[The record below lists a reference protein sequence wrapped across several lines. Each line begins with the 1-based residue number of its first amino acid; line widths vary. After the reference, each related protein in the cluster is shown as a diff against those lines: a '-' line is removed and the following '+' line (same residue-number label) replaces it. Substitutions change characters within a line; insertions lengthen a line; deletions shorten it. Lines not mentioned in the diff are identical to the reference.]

1 MENKHDKARKRPG
14 GIVMGLLAHN
24 FVFLG
29 AWGFLVALAT
39 SGQPP
44 ATRIPIV
51 TTGIAAFILGATFT
65 GWRGWKS
72 RLSDWRHYRRVARLR
87 RRGFI
92 VCSDCAEPLCEVCS
106 AHRNEP
112 HTDACPLSSQHRSRI
127 PTPREIP
134 VKG

>member
-14 GIVMGLLAHN
+14 GIATGMLVHN
-24 FVFLG
+24 FIFLG
-29 AWGFLVALAT
+29 AWGFLVALAV
-39 SGQPP
+39 SGQPAELRP
-44 ATRIPIV
+44 RIV
-51 TTGIAAFILGATFT
+51 TTAIVAFVLGAAFC
-65 GWRGWKS
+65 GWWSWKS

-134 VKG
+134 IKG